1 MSEISLNTI
10 ISATFTKKN
19 NMKTTLLSFFFLGCI
34 WHMNAQWTIDPNN
47 PTIVCG
53 ATGEQS
59 KVQST
64 ADGNGGI
71 YIFWYDE
78 RTGNNAWDVYGQH
91 YNEDGIAQWEPD
103 GREIINYEGHVATF
117 TFLLENDGTFLFS
130 FAINSSNETSNNG
143 VYVRRIDAEG
153 ASVWE
158 DDVKLFDATSYPN
171 SLGSARIVKSLNYYY
186 VTMHGTVIGG
196 SYAWKA
202 IKIDGDGNLLWPY
215 NGSTPSGMTGFGSY
229 GISSD
234 NNGGFYLFHSTGNG
248 LGASMRCMLIGG
260 ESNLQNL
267 WPAWNV
273 VTAGS
278 NGLGGQYSG
287 IGDASGITIVWVG
300 GGSEGTGNNIYARR
314 VNSSN
319 GLLGWNETTK
329 LICVADGEQKNFYWQ
344 KSGSNYYITWADGRP
359 GVVGNS
365 AVYAQK
371 FTTNGIILWA
381 DNGVEV
387 ANLNTYIPNPEF
399 DLDENNTMCVTH
411 KAGSGFVAHKVL
423 DNGTVVWGPAG
434 VITLSNTYAP
444 FYEDFNV
451 VYSENKFIVVGSNQ
465 ATVFMNKIHPAPV
478 QLSESATACNTYTTH
493 GETFDMSGIYTI
505 EYHPDTILT
514 LNLTIIHNESEVELD
529 ETTLTAINDGDFQW
543 YNCDTNMPIEGE
555 DGPIFTAT
563 ESGNYALQLTNG
575 ECVDMSGCIEVTI
588 VSVEDTHSESYISI
602 YPNPS
607 AGVFRLESKQNHSE
621 IIIYNSI
628 GEMVLTKKM
637 GPSNSIINL
646 SEHAKGI
653 YHYQIFDESKVINSG
668 HLIIQ

>member
-1 MSEISLNTI
+1 
-10 ISATFTKKN
+10 
-19 NMKTTLLSFFFLGCI
+19 MKTILLSFFCLFFI
-34 WHMNAQWTIDPNN
+34 WKIDAQWTIDPNN

-53 ATGEQS
+53 EAGEQS

-71 YIFWYDE
+71 YIFWHDE
-78 RTGNNAWDVYGQH
+78 RTGNNAWDIYGQH

-103 GREIINYEGHVATF
+103 GREIINYEGHVAVF
-117 TFLLENDGTFLFS
+117 SFIHENDGSFLFS
-130 FAINSSNETSNNG
+130 FAINTSTETTNNG
-143 VYVRRIDAEG
+143 VYVRRIDSEG
-153 ASVWE
+153 TNMWE
-158 DDVKLFDATSYPN
+158 EDVKVFDATSYPN
-171 SLGSARIVKSLNYYY
+171 SLASARIVKSLNYYY
-186 VTMHGTVIGG
+186 ITMHGTQIGG
-196 SYAWKA
+196 SYALRA

-234 NNGGFYLFHSTGNG
+234 NNGGFYLYHSTGNG
-248 LGASMRCMLIGG
+248 LGASLRCMLIGG
-260 ESNLQNL
+260 ESSIQNL
-267 WPAWNV
+267 WLAWNV

-278 NGLGGQYSG
+278 NGLGYQYSG
-287 IGDASGITIVWVG
+287 IGDAGGITLVWQ
-300 GGSEGTGNNIYARR
+300 GSGPEGTSTNIYARR

-478 QLSESATACNTYTTH
+478 QLTESASACNSYTAY
-493 GETFDMSGIYTI
+493 GESFGQSGVYTI
-505 EYHPDTILT
+505 ELNPDTIVTLT
-514 LNLTIIHNESEVELD
+514 LVIIHNEAEIEIDGL
-529 ETTLTAINDGDFQW
+529 TLTAINDGDFQW

-575 ECVDMSGCIEVTI
+575 ECVDMSECVEITI
-588 VSVEDTHSESYISI
+588 ISVDDLSQSNFFSLF
-602 YPNPS
+602 PNP
-607 AGVFRLESKQNHSE
+607 GNE
-621 IIIYNSI
+621 I
-628 GEMVLTKKM
+628 
-637 GPSNSIINL
+637 
-646 SEHAKGI
+646 
-653 YHYQIFDESKVINSG
+653 
-668 HLIIQ
+668 LIIQSSTISSKPTEIKIVDMQGKIVLQKNFTATRFELDTNNLEQGVYSIQITTDNIQASKTWIKNN